1 MNSDSFSHNWQNW
14 AVFGIRWVLLIA
26 VVLIIS
32 LDRSALGLPV
42 NFNDMLVA
50 LVVGG
55 AANLLMLLPIL
66 LPALHPASP
75 YVVIAGDIA
84 IAGSLTYLSG
94 GEPLLMVMII
104 GLLILSGF
112 LRLGLIWGGI
122 QAVAVIMSSTAVL
135 FINMPEFNPNSYL
148 REIVLLLVL
157 VVCAGLWT
165 YLRDSGEGSVS
176 KQLNEVNKRHLRD
189 LEDVRERSRAISEM
203 AGALNSTLSFDRIL
217 NTALDIGRL
226 SMRDDGMRRLVSVV
240 LLFRPNGEALEIANA
255 RGLHHLDES
264 RIVAGKSGLIA
275 QALDQCV
282 PIIGRSPSADPEL
295 KEFVAMQ
302 NMQSSLVIPLRAGFD
317 NYGVLV
323 YASDAPNA
331 FTADLIDT
339 LLAIGTQATVAMQN
353 AVLYRNLKEE
363 KERIIEM
370 EENARKALV
379 RDLHDI
385 PTQTISAFTMRLRI
399 IQRLVERGMTEKLKE
414 ELDAVEEM
422 AQRATEEI
430 RHVLFKL
437 RPLVLESQGLSAA
450 LIALSEKMQKTYKQS
465 VVVRVGSEVEK
476 LLDVQAQSTVFYLIE
491 EAVNNARK
499 YAQANMISV
508 AVGRKG
514 SAVVVRVQDN
524 GVGFDMNAV
533 NTNYEERGSFG
544 MVNMRE
550 RAELLDGTLKIE
562 SSEGAGTTITVFIP
576 LSDEIIVKSNGYTR
590 PTPAVRRTKLSM
602 SVDSRVTGQASRS
615 EYTGS

>member
-1 MNSDSFSHNWQNW
+1 
-14 AVFGIRWVLLIA
+14 
-26 VVLIIS
+26 
-32 LDRSALGLPV
+32 
-42 NFNDMLVA
+42 
-50 LVVGG
+50 
-55 AANLLMLLPIL
+55 
-66 LPALHPASP
+66 
-75 YVVIAGDIA
+75 
-84 IAGSLTYLSG
+84 
-94 GEPLLMVMII
+94 
-104 GLLILSGF
+104 
-112 LRLGLIWGGI
+112 
-122 QAVAVIMSSTAVL
+122 
-135 FINMPEFNPNSYL
+135 
-148 REIVLLLVL
+148 
-157 VVCAGLWT
+157 
-165 YLRDSGEGSVS
+165 
-176 KQLNEVNKRHLRD
+176 
-189 LEDVRERSRAISEM
+189 
-203 AGALNSTLSFDRIL
+203 
-217 NTALDIGRL
+217 
-226 SMRDDGMRRLVSVV
+226 
-240 LLFRPNGEALEIANA
+240 
-255 RGLHHLDES
+255 
-264 RIVAGKSGLIA
+264 
-275 QALDQCV
+275 
-282 PIIGRSPSADPEL
+282 
-295 KEFVAMQ
+295 
-302 NMQSSLVIPLRAGFD
+302 
-317 NYGVLV
+317 VLV

-331 FTADLIDT
+331 VTADLIDT

-450 LIALSEKMQKTYKQS
+450 LNALSEKMQKTYKQS

-615 EYTGS
+615 ESTGS